1 MFPFHLGAGAGKCRV
16 HSPAA
21 PRHPAQRR
29 DEAQTLRVT
38 GGNLGGRT
46 LVAPAGR
53 GVRPTTDRV
62 REATF
67 ARLGA
72 LGGVRVLDLYAGT
85 GALGIEAI
93 SRGAASVVF
102 VERARASL
110 DALRRNLAALGLGQG
125 ARIVARDVA
134 AAVADLGR
142 AGERFDLVLLDP
154 PYEAGEDERTL
165 RAVVAARILAPGAVL
180 VVERSRRHALA
191 PISGLVLQDERRYG
205 DSVVSRLTAADD
217 GAANGGEGDQ

>member
-1 MFPFHLGAGAGKCRV
+1 M
-16 HSPAA
+16 
-21 PRHPAQRR
+21 
-29 DEAQTLRVT
+29 T
-38 GGNLGGRT
+38 GGFLGGRR

-62 REATF
+62 REAIF

-72 LGGVRVLDLYAGT
+72 LDGARVLDLYAGT

-110 DALRRNLAALGLGQG
+110 EVLERNLATFGLAQRARVLRRDAAAALAALGQ
-125 ARIVARDVA
+125 A
-134 AAVADLGR
+134 A
-142 AGERFDLVLLDP
+142 ERFDLVLLDP
-154 PYEAGEDERTL
+154 PYEMGEEERALCALVSAG
-165 RAVVAARILAPGAVL
+165 VLAPGAVV

-191 PISGLVLQDERRYG
+191 SIAGLVLEDERRYG
-205 DSVVSRLTAADD
+205 DTVVSRLCAAEHDEAD
-217 GAANGGEGDQ
+217 GGESTP

>member
-1 MFPFHLGAGAGKCRV
+1 M
-16 HSPAA
+16 
-21 PRHPAQRR
+21 
-29 DEAQTLRVT
+29 T
-38 GGNLGGRT
+38 GGIFGGRT
-46 LVAPAGR
+46 LRAPAGR

-72 LGGVRVLDLYAGT
+72 LGGARVLDLYAGT
-85 GALGIEAI
+85 GALGIEAL

-110 DALRRNLAALGLGQG
+110 DALRRNLAALGLGESV
-125 ARIVARDVA
+125 RIVGREVA

-154 PYEAGEDERTL
+154 PYETGEDERTL
-165 RAVVAARILAPGAVL
+165 RAVVAARILAPGALL
-180 VVERSRRHALA
+180 VVERSRRHALP
-191 PISGLVLQDERRYG
+191 PISGLALQDERRYG
-205 DSVVSRLTAADD
+205 DSIVSRLAAADD
-217 GAANGGEGDQ
+217 GKAKGGKDDR